1 MIRAFRVAEVLL
13 ALFLST
19 GAALS
24 HAALTGSDPAEGMVL
39 EAAPVA
45 VTLRFSEPVRPLVAR
60 LTASDGETRLLPAPD
75 AAGGGLT
82 YDLPAGLQRGSHL
95 LSWRVTSSDGHPVA
109 GALLFSVGAPSGEMV
124 EVAGAPPA
132 TRIGLWLSRAMLLAA
147 LLFSV
152 GGGILAGETNRF
164 PRLAALAG
172 LLVLPAYAGFRGLD
186 LLALSPD
193 ALLTTAPWREAVAG
207 VPGLALAATAVALV
221 VALWPGRLAAI
232 LSLGLAGLA
241 AAISGHAATAPPQ
254 WLMRPAVAVHVI
266 SAAVWIGALAPLLV
280 DLARGGQGAL
290 ARFSRRV
297 PWVLALLLGSGVAI
311 ALVQLGNLAALWDTD
326 YGRVLMFKLALV
338 GLLLALAGVNRLWL
352 TPRAER
358 GEARPLRRAVRVE
371 ILMVLPILGAVALW
385 QFTPP
390 PRSLPPGPRIAVQQI
405 QKGAVAARI
414 EVSPPRAGMVALRLT
429 GLAVDGAP
437 VDARPVEIE
446 LSKPAYGLGPFRHQA
461 TAQDGS
467 VDAGRF
473 LLPLDGFWVL
483 RLKVLVSDF
492 RAEELTDLIEIAP
505 AR

>member
-1 MIRAFRVAEVLL
+1 MIRAVRAAGALC

-19 GAALS
+19 VTAFS

-39 EAAPVA
+39 EAAPPS

-60 LTASDGETRLLPAPD
+60 LTASDGETRLLSAAD
-75 AAGGGLT
+75 AAGGAVTYGIPSGLR
-82 YDLPAGLQRGSHL
+82 RGSHL

-109 GALLFSVGAPSGEMV
+109 GALLFSVGAPSGEMT
-124 EVAGAPPA
+124 EVAGPAPA
-132 TRIGLWLSRAMLLAA
+132 TRAGLWISRAMLLAA
-147 LLFSV
+147 LLFAV
-152 GGGILAGETNRF
+152 GGGILAGGIYRF
-164 PRLAALAG
+164 PRLAAASG
-172 LLVLPAYAGFRGLD
+172 LLILPAYAGFRGLD
-186 LLALSPD
+186 LLALSPG
-193 ALLTTAPWREAVAG
+193 ALLTVAPWREAVAG
-207 VPGLALAATAVALV
+207 VPGLALTATAAALG

-232 LSLGLAGLA
+232 LSLGLAGFA
-241 AAISGHAATAPPQ
+241 AATSGHAATAPPQ
-254 WLMRPAVAVHVI
+254 WLMRPAVAAHVI
-266 SAAVWIGALAPLLV
+266 SAALWIGALVPLLV

-290 ARFSRRV
+290 SRFSRRV

-311 ALVQLGNLAALWDTD
+311 ALVQVRDIAALWNTD
-326 YGRVLMFKLALV
+326 YGRILMVKLVLVA
-338 GLLLALAGVNRLWL
+338 LLLALAGVNRLWL

-390 PRSLPPGPRIAVQQI
+390 PRSLPPGPQVAVLQVHE
-405 QKGAVAARI
+405 GALAARI

-429 GLAVDGAP
+429 YLSVDGAP
-437 VDARPVEIE
+437 VDARPVEVE

-461 TAQDGS
+461 TAKDGI

-492 RAEELTDLIEIAP
+492 RAEELIDLIEIAP